1 MSFQTRMIFAIVHVV
16 IVKALSL
23 VPGSN
28 QATLLVS
35 VQDWELE
42 YSPAPVIT
50 GFEAFTQYT
59 RCGDIGDSCWFT
71 PCCDW
76 ALCFST
82 RCHSKVPWN
91 KKQQPPPYYKD
102 TKTRL
107 AKGDNL
113 TIEVH
118 RSYHGKETFQGYMFQ
133 LEFMNPNNWA
143 ELGVTPNR
151 EERSVFQVVQSD
163 ENAVRL
169 SAPDHDGS
177 DDYKLILHRGHW
189 IYFTGELTNKDR
201 NTQLNFPMGVK
212 NGVEYYV
219 MWFGSTQNDS
229 GYLSALNVNG
239 KGEGNVKD
247 SGYTAWLRFVKEDDD
262 QDDEEL
268 SQ

>member
-1 MSFQTRMIFAIVHVV
+1 MSFQTRMLFAIVHVV

-35 VQDWELE
+35 VQEWELE

-59 RCGDIGDSCWFT
+59 RC
-71 PCCDW
+71 
-76 ALCFST
+76 
-82 RCHSKVPWN
+82 VPWN

-133 LEFMNPNNWA
+133 LEFMNPNDWA
-143 ELGVTPNR
+143 ELGVTPDR

-169 SAPDHDGS
+169 AAPDHDGS

-189 IYFTGELTNKDR
+189 IYFTGELTNKDW

-219 MWFGSTQNDS
+219 MWFGSTQSDS
-229 GYLSALNVNG
+229 GYLSALNVND

-247 SGYTAWLRFVKEDDD
+247 SGYTAWLRFVKEDEDE
-262 QDDEEL
+262 DDEEL

>member
-1 MSFQTRMIFAIVHVV
+1 MSFQTRMLFAIVHVV

-28 QATLLVS
+28 QATLLP
-35 VQDWELE
+35 
-42 YSPAPVIT
+42 SPNIRAVVTLGIRVGLHLAVT
-50 GFEAFTQYT
+50 G
-59 RCGDIGDSCWFT
+59 
-71 PCCDW
+71 
-76 ALCFST
+76 
-82 RCHSKVPWN
+82 KVPWN

-133 LEFMNPNNWA
+133 LEFMTPNDWA
-143 ELGVTPNR
+143 ELGVTPDR

-169 SAPDHDGS
+169 AAPDHDGS

-189 IYFTGELTNKDR
+189 IYFTGELTNKDW

-219 MWFGSTQNDS
+219 MWFGSTQSDS
-229 GYLSALNVNG
+229 GYLSALNVND

-247 SGYTAWLRFVKEDDD
+247 SGYTAWLRFVKEDEDED
-262 QDDEEL
+262 AEEL